1 MVLKTCEKCG
11 NDGMPF
17 EMGGPI
23 LVAGYPGSP
32 KGHVH
37 WGCLTDKEQAKVPEQ
52 IRGRLIERGFAL
64 PSPSA

>member
-23 LVAGYPGSP
+23 LKAP
-32 KGHVH
+32 KGFVH
-37 WGCLTDKEQAKVPEQ
+37 WGCLTEKEQAKAPQGVREK
-52 IRGRLIERGFAL
+52 LVERGFAL
-64 PSPSA
+64 PKE